1 MNMNNYRN
9 LEINFAIE
17 EAEEGVTTERV
28 KSLEINDPVIYE
40 WARALRENGK
50 LVSIYTIIM

>member
-40 WARALRENGK
+40 WARALRENEK
-50 LVSIYTIIM
+50 